1 MTVSEPLRLA
11 IFDCDGTLVDSQHSI
26 VASMNAAFEAHAY
39 TRVSTLDQTIDNQ
52 LIELRDHCSK
62 MGWEVVKEYADE
74 GLSGTLSR
82 DKRPALNSL
91 IKDAYRKRFD
101 SVVCWD
107 ISRIG
112 RSMKELILFL
122 SDMKDRGIGI
132 CSVRQGFDTSTSMG
146 EIMFQ
151 FVGILSSWEREMIR
165 ERTLAGLERAKSE
178 GKTLGRRKVTNDTM
192 TAKILELRTAKKSIR
207 EIASE
212 VGVSRGTVSNV
223 LKVA

>member
-1 MTVSEPLRLA
+1 MVRKVA
-11 IFDCDGTLVDSQHSI
+11 IYC
-26 VASMNAAFEAHAY
+26 
-39 TRVSTLDQTIDNQ
+39 RVSTLDQTVDNQ

-62 MGWEVVKEYADE
+62 MGWEITKEYSDE

-101 SVVCWD
+101 AVVCWD

-112 RSMKELILFL
+112 SSMKELVLFL
-122 SDMKDRGIGI
+122 SDMKDRDIGI
-132 CSVRQGFDTSTSMG
+132 VSVRQGFDTSTTMG
-146 EIMFQ
+146 EMMFQ

-178 GKTLGRRKVTNDTM
+178 GKTLGRKKVINDEIT
-192 TAKILELRTAKKSIR
+192 TKIIELRNAKKSIR
-207 EIASE
+207 AIASE
-212 VGVSRGTVSNV
+212 VGVSVGTVSNT

>member
-1 MTVSEPLRLA
+1 MTKRVVIYA
-11 IFDCDGTLVDSQHSI
+11 
-26 VASMNAAFEAHAY
+26 
-39 TRVSTLDQTIDNQ
+39 RVSTLDQTVDNQ

-62 MGWEVVKEYADE
+62 MGWEIVKEYVDE

-82 DKRPALNSL
+82 EKRPSFNAM
-91 IKDAYRKRFD
+91 IKDGFRKKFD
-101 SVVCWD
+101 TVVCWD

-112 RSMKELILFL
+112 RSMKELIMFL

-178 GKTLGRRKVTNDTM
+178 GKTLGRKKVTDDTI
-192 TAKILELRTAKKSIR
+192 TAKIIELRKEKKSIR
-207 EIASE
+207 KIAAV
-212 VGVSRGTVSNV
+212 VGVSVGTVSNV

>member
-1 MTVSEPLRLA
+1 MVRRVCVYARCSTSDQQVS
-11 IFDCDGTLVDSQHSI
+11 
-26 VASMNAAFEAHAY
+26 
-39 TRVSTLDQTIDNQ
+39 NQ
-52 LIELRDHCSK
+52 LLEIRDHCSK
-62 MGWEVVKEYADE
+62 MEWEIVKEYVDE

-91 IKDAYRKRFD
+91 IKDAYRKKFD

-107 ISRIG
+107 ISRLG

-122 SDMKDRGIGI
+122 SDMKDRDIGI

-165 ERTLAGLERAKSE
+165 ERTLAGLERARRE
-178 GKTLGRRKVTNDTM
+178 GKTLGRRKVTNDRI
-192 TAKILELRTAKKSIR
+192 TAQIIELRSAKKSIR
-207 EIASE
+207 AIASE
-212 VGVSRGTVSNV
+212 VGVSIGTVSKT

>member
-1 MTVSEPLRLA
+1 MTKKVV
-11 IFDCDGTLVDSQHSI
+11 I
-26 VASMNAAFEAHAY
+26 Y

-62 MGWEVVKEYADE
+62 MGWEIVKEYADE
-74 GLSGTLSR
+74 GLSRTLSR
-82 DKRPALNSL
+82 DKRLALNSL
-91 IKDAYRKRFD
+91 INDAYRKRFD

-165 ERTLAGLERAKSE
+165 ERTLAGLERARRD

-192 TAKILELRTAKKSIR
+192 TAKILELRNDKTSIR
-207 EIASE
+207 QIASE
-212 VGVSRGTVSNV
+212 VGVSTATVQRE
-223 LKVA
+223 LKKVA

>member
-1 MTVSEPLRLA
+1 MTAKVVIYA
-11 IFDCDGTLVDSQHSI
+11 
-26 VASMNAAFEAHAY
+26 
-39 TRVSTLDQTIDNQ
+39 RVSTLDQTVDNQ

-62 MGWEVVKEYADE
+62 MGWEIVKEYTDE

-82 DKRPALNSL
+82 NKRPALNAM
-91 IKDAYRKRFD
+91 IKDGYRKKFD
-101 SVVCWD
+101 TVICWD

-122 SDMKDRGIGI
+122 SDMKDRRIGI

-178 GKTLGRRKVTNDTM
+178 GKTLGRKKVTNDTM
-192 TAKILELRTAKKSIR
+192 TAKIIELRNDKKSIR
-207 EIASE
+207 EIASD
-212 VGVSRGTVSNV
+212 VGVSIGTVSNV

>member
-1 MTVSEPLRLA
+1 MVRKVA
-11 IFDCDGTLVDSQHSI
+11 I
-26 VASMNAAFEAHAY
+26 Y

-62 MGWEVVKEYADE
+62 MGWEIVKEYADE

-82 DKRPALNSL
+82 EKRPALNSL

-112 RSMKELILFL
+112 RSMKELVLFL
-122 SDMKDRGIGI
+122 SDMKDKGVGI

-165 ERTLAGLERAKSE
+165 ERTLAGLERAKRE

>member
-1 MTVSEPLRLA
+1 MVRKVA
-11 IFDCDGTLVDSQHSI
+11 I
-26 VASMNAAFEAHAY
+26 Y

-62 MGWEVVKEYADE
+62 MGWEITKEYADE
-74 GLSGTLSR
+74 GLSGALSR

-101 SVVCWD
+101 LVVCWD

-112 RSMKELILFL
+112 RSMKNLVLFL
-122 SDMKDRGIGI
+122 SDMKDKGVGI
-132 CSVRQGFDTSTSMG
+132 CSVRQGFDTSTTMG
-146 EIMFQ
+146 EMMFQ

-165 ERTLAGLERAKSE
+165 ERTIAGLERAKSE
-178 GKTLGRRKVTNDTM
+178 GKTLGRKKVINEEM
-192 TAKILELRTAKKSIR
+192 TTKIGKLRSVGYSIR
-207 EIASE
+207 DIASE

>member
-1 MTVSEPLRLA
+1 MTKRVVIYA
-11 IFDCDGTLVDSQHSI
+11 
-26 VASMNAAFEAHAY
+26 
-39 TRVSTLDQTIDNQ
+39 RVSTLDQTVDNQ

-62 MGWEVVKEYADE
+62 MGWEIVKEYVDE

-82 DKRPALNSL
+82 EKRPSFNAM
-91 IKDAYRKRFD
+91 IKDGFRKKFD
-101 SVVCWD
+101 TVVCWD

-112 RSMKELILFL
+112 RSMKELIMFL

-146 EIMFQ
+146 EVMFQ

-178 GKTLGRRKVTNDTM
+178 GKTLGRRKVTDNVM
-192 TAKILELRTAKKSIR
+192 TAKIIELRNEKKSIR
-207 EIASE
+207 AIAAV
-212 VGVSRGTVSNV
+212 VGVSVGTVSKT

>member
-1 MTVSEPLRLA
+1 MTRKVA
-11 IFDCDGTLVDSQHSI
+11 I
-26 VASMNAAFEAHAY
+26 Y
-39 TRVSTLDQTIDNQ
+39 TRVSTLDQTVENQ

-62 MGWEVVKEYADE
+62 MGWEIVKEYADK

-91 IKDAYRKRFD
+91 IKDGYRKKFD
-101 SVVCWD
+101 AVVCWD

-112 RSMKELILFL
+112 RSMKELVLFL
-122 SDMKDRGIGI
+122 SDMKDRGVGI

-146 EIMFQ
+146 EMMFQ

-178 GKTLGRRKVTNDTM
+178 GKTLGRRKVTNETM

-212 VGVSRGTVSNV
+212 VGVSTATVHRE
-223 LKVA
+223 LKKVA

>member
-1 MTVSEPLRLA
+1 MVRKVA
-11 IFDCDGTLVDSQHSI
+11 I
-26 VASMNAAFEAHAY
+26 Y

-52 LIELRDHCSK
+52 LLELRDHCSR
-62 MGWEVVKEYADE
+62 MGWEIVKEYADE

-165 ERTLAGLERAKSE
+165 ERTLAGLERAKRE

-192 TAKILELRTAKKSIR
+192 TAKIIELRNDKKSIR

-212 VGVSRGTVSNV
+212 VGVSRGTVNNI

>member
-1 MTVSEPLRLA
+1 MT
-11 IFDCDGTLVDSQHSI
+11 TK
-26 VASMNAAFEAHAY
+26 VALY
-39 TRVSTLDQTIDNQ
+39 CRVSTLDQTIDNQ
-52 LIELRDHCSK
+52 LLELRDHCSR
-62 MGWEVVKEYADE
+62 MGWEIVKEYADE

-82 DKRPALNSL
+82 DKRPAFNEM

-101 SVVCWD
+101 LVVCWD

-112 RSMKELILFL
+112 RSMKELVMFL
-122 SDMKDRGIGI
+122 SDMKDKDIGI
-132 CSVRQGFDTSTSMG
+132 CSVRQGFDTSTTMG
-146 EIMFQ
+146 EMMFQ

-165 ERTLAGLERAKSE
+165 ERTIAGLERAKSE

-192 TAKILELRTAKKSIR
+192 TAKIIELRNAKKSIR
-207 EIASE
+207 AIASE

>member
-1 MTVSEPLRLA
+1 MVRKVA
-11 IFDCDGTLVDSQHSI
+11 I
-26 VASMNAAFEAHAY
+26 Y

-62 MGWEVVKEYADE
+62 MGWEIVKEYADE

-82 DKRPALNSL
+82 EKRPALNSL

-112 RSMKELILFL
+112 RSMKELVLFL
-122 SDMKDRGIGI
+122 SDMKDKGVGI

-192 TAKILELRTAKKSIR
+192 TTKILELRTAKKSIR

-212 VGVSRGTVSNV
+212 VGVSIGTVSNV

>member
-1 MTVSEPLRLA
+1 MVRKVA
-11 IFDCDGTLVDSQHSI
+11 I
-26 VASMNAAFEAHAY
+26 Y
-39 TRVSTLDQTIDNQ
+39 TRVSTLDQNVSNQ
-52 LIELRDHCSK
+52 FLELRDHCSK
-62 MGWEVVKEYADE
+62 MGWEIVKEYSDE

-82 DKRPALNSL
+82 EKRPALNAL

-112 RSMKELILFL
+112 RSMKELVLFL
-122 SDMKDRGIGI
+122 SDMKDKGVGI

-146 EIMFQ
+146 EIMYQ

-192 TAKILELRTAKKSIR
+192 TAKILELRTAKKTIR
-207 EIASE
+207 QIASE
-212 VGVSRGTVSNV
+212 VGVSRGTVNNV

>member
-1 MTVSEPLRLA
+1 MTKKVVIYA
-11 IFDCDGTLVDSQHSI
+11 
-26 VASMNAAFEAHAY
+26 
-39 TRVSTLDQTIDNQ
+39 RVSTLDQTVDNQ

-62 MGWEVVKEYADE
+62 MGWEIVKEYTDE

-82 DKRPALNSL
+82 EKRPALNSL
-91 IKDAYRKRFD
+91 IKDGYRKRFD

-178 GKTLGRRKVTNDTM
+178 GKTLGRKKVTNDTM
-192 TAKILELRTAKKSIR
+192 TAKIIELRSAKKSIR
-207 EIASE
+207 AIASE
-212 VGVSRGTVSNV
+212 VGVSTATVHRQ
-223 LKVA
+223 LKKVA

>member
-1 MTVSEPLRLA
+1 MVRKVA
-11 IFDCDGTLVDSQHSI
+11 I
-26 VASMNAAFEAHAY
+26 Y
-39 TRVSTLDQTIDNQ
+39 TRVSTLDQNVSNQ
-52 LIELRDHCSK
+52 LLELRDHCSR
-62 MGWEVVKEYADE
+62 MEWEVVKEYADE
-74 GLSGTLSR
+74 GLSGTRSG
-82 DKRPALNSL
+82 DKRPALNAL

-122 SDMKDRGIGI
+122 SDMKDRDIGI

-192 TAKILELRTAKKSIR
+192 TARIRELRTATKSIR

>member
-1 MTVSEPLRLA
+1 MTKKVV
-11 IFDCDGTLVDSQHSI
+11 I
-26 VASMNAAFEAHAY
+26 Y
-39 TRVSTLDQTIDNQ
+39 TRVSTIDQSIDNQ

-62 MGWEVVKEYADE
+62 MGWEVVKEYTDE

-112 RSMKELILFL
+112 RSMKELVLFL
-122 SDMKDRGIGI
+122 SDMKDRDIGI

-165 ERTLAGLERAKSE
+165 ERTLAGLERAKSQ
-178 GKTLGRRKVTNDTM
+178 GKTLGRKKVTNDKI
-192 TAKILELRTAKKSIR
+192 TAQIIELRNEKKSFR
-207 EIASE
+207 QIASE

-223 LKVA
+223 LRVA

>member
-1 MTVSEPLRLA
+1 MTKKVG
-11 IFDCDGTLVDSQHSI
+11 I
-26 VASMNAAFEAHAY
+26 Y

-132 CSVRQGFDTSTSMG
+132 CSVCQGFDTSTSMG

-165 ERTLAGLERAKSE
+165 ERTLAGLERAKSQ
-178 GKTLGRRKVTNDTM
+178 GKTLGRRKVTNETM
-192 TAKILELRTAKKSIR
+192 TAKIIELRNDKKSIR
-207 EIASE
+207 QIASE
-212 VGVSRGTVSNV
+212 VGVSTATVHRQ
-223 LKVA
+223 LKKIA